1 MSAIPNGYKIP
12 RCSEMTRCAN
22 RRIDTLVLLLSLG
35 EFCAK
40 LSKDNLT
47 GHKIEMATTCVLE
60 ECDIR
65 RRSPSFQGF
74 AGKII
79 KVPEHVRFLNRTACN
94 GLQDVPHAIKS
105 GFPPV
110 DKDKGSPS
118 RYRPLHEF
126 EAYSRQPDQGG
137 HRALDWRP

>member
-1 MSAIPNGYKIP
+1 M
-12 RCSEMTRCAN
+12 
-22 RRIDTLVLLLSLG
+22 LLPLG

-47 GHKIEMATTCVLE
+47 GHKIEMAATRIFE
-60 ECDIR
+60 IRDIR
-65 RRSPSFQGF
+65 RRSPPFQGS

-79 KVPEHVRFLNRTACN
+79 EVPEHIRFLNRTARD
-94 GLQDVPHAIKS
+94 GLQDVPDAIKS

-118 RYRPLHEF
+118 RFVVCFTSLRRIAANQIKVDAGP
-126 EAYSRQPDQGG
+126 
-137 HRALDWRP
+137 

>member
-1 MSAIPNGYKIP
+1 MPIG
-12 RCSEMTRCAN
+12 E
-22 RRIDTLVLLLSLG
+22 IDTLVLLLSLG

-79 KVPEHVRFLNRTACN
+79 KVPEHVRFLNRTACD

-118 RYRPLHEF
+118 RYVVRFTSLRRIAANQIKVDTGP
-126 EAYSRQPDQGG
+126 
-137 HRALDWRP
+137 